1 MSYHVCEMFNS
12 LYSQL
17 PDDDNE
23 EKRQNGEKLLYESFC
38 PKIGE
43 TYQKC
48 SSEFEKISAGFVY
61 LLGQLFGNV
70 NSEGEHEDQKDH
82 YVYYGFL
89 WISYKLQQ
97 SNRKSSKPI
106 GLYDFFNN
114 HVVNGDW
121 YEVVEEH
128 VQPKISLLNNNIN
141 IDLMSDIYYI
151 LKEMCKKFSNKNDN
165 FDYLEDFMNYYDSV
179 KRCGENILKKKS
191 NDGDTDNIDEIYSDL
206 YDMLKNV
213 YNDYRKYYYEKNPQ
227 DNAPP
232 ELPKIEEIKKNF
244 TPDLGASDLQ
254 DSTEGSPEPQDGDGN
269 SEQQQ
274 SSSEPTPLETQPL
287 ETPPSEAPPSEAPPT
302 EPAPSEPE
310 STGPE
315 SPEPES
321 PEPEPPGPE
330 PPGPEPPGPEPHQEP
345 KDEPQEEPQETSQ
358 NDSLAEQESIK
369 KFINSMRLIAHYFR
383 PDFPYMYNTLTEFGN
398 DVYKNVLNGLKGSYS
413 MFMNFVN
420 NVKDSIDQLD
430 NEKDTPQPGD
440 NGPKL
445 EDLPSPPSPE
455 QPPKIENS
463 DPQDQKDGDKK
474 EQSGDEQNVDNNQ
487 EKGTEDS
494 PPSQEQSIDFT
505 NTEYVQGTNPYISGI
520 NRNEIISKS
529 VFSVIVIATPII
541 LAIMYKYLYYGR
553 RKKPKRK
560 KNMKKVINSIG
571 GKRSVKIIINPSTQK
586 KQTKKSKNS
595 VRGEKMSSLNMYELM
610 KADPLPFI
618 NLFFLMIFFVY
629 KRTRDSIEL

>member
-23 EKRQNGEKLLYESFC
+23 EKRANGEKLLYETYC
-38 PKIGE
+38 PKTE
-43 TYQKC
+43 ENYQKC
-48 SSEFEKISAGFVY
+48 NSEFEKISAGFVY

-114 HVVNGDW
+114 HVVKGDW

-232 ELPKIEEIKKNF
+232 ELPKIEEIKEHS
-244 TPDLGASDLQ
+244 TPDLGTSDSQ
-254 DSTEGSPEPQDGDGN
+254 DRVDGSLESQDGDGN

-274 SSSEPTPLETQPL
+274 SSSSEPTPL
-287 ETPPSEAPPSEAPPT
+287 ETPPSEPESPGPT
-302 EPAPSEPE
+302 PSEPE

-315 SPEPES
+315 SPE
-321 PEPEPPGPE
+321 
-330 PPGPEPPGPEPHQEP
+330 PEPPGPEPHQEP

-358 NDSLAEQESIK
+358 KDSLVEQESIK

-383 PDFPYMYNTLTEFGN
+383 PDFPYMYTTLTEFGN

-430 NEKDTPQPGD
+430 NEKDTPQLGD

-445 EDLPSPPSPE
+445 EDPGGNPSPSDGPSEDLPPPPSPE
-455 QPPKIENS
+455 QPPKIEHS
-463 DPQDQKDGDKK
+463 DPQDQTDGDKK
-474 EQSGDEQNVDNNQ
+474 EQSGDEQNVDSNQ

-520 NRNEIISKS
+520 SRNEIISKS

-553 RKKPKRK
+553 GKKPKRK
-560 KNMKKVINSIG
+560 KGMKKVINSIG

-586 KQTKKSKNS
+586 KLTKKSKNS

-610 KADPLPFI
+610 KADPVPFI
-618 NLFFLMIFFVY
+618 NLFFLTIFFVY

>member
-17 PDDDNE
+17 PDDGNE
-23 EKRQNGEKLLYESFC
+23 ENRANGGSLLYETYC
-38 PKIGE
+38 PKTE
-43 TYQKC
+43 ENYQKC
-48 SSEFEKISAGFVY
+48 NSEFEKINAGFVY
-61 LLGQLFGNV
+61 LVEQLFGNV
-70 NSEGEHEDQKDH
+70 NSDGEHEDQKDH

-97 SNRKSSKPI
+97 SNRKSSNPI
-106 GLYDFFNN
+106 GLYDFFNK
-114 HVVNGDW
+114 HIVKGDW
-121 YEVVEEH
+121 YEVVEEY
-128 VQPKISLLNNNIN
+128 VQPKIYLLNNNVN

-151 LKEMCKKFSNKNDN
+151 LKSICNKFSNLSEN
-165 FDYLEDFMNYYDSV
+165 FDYLEDFRKYYESV
-179 KRCGENILKKKS
+179 KKCGENILKKKS
-191 NDGDTDNIDEIYSDL
+191 NDGDTDNVDQIYVDL

-213 YNDYRKYYYEKNPQ
+213 YNEYRNYYYEKNPQ
-227 DNAPP
+227 NDVPP
-232 ELPKIEEIKKNF
+232 ELPNIEEIKEHS
-244 TPDLGASDLQ
+244 TPDLGTSDSQ

-269 SEQQQ
+269 NEQQPQHQSLPELQQQ
-274 SSSEPTPLETQPL
+274 SPS
-287 ETPPSEAPPSEAPPT
+287 ETPPSETPPSEPAPP
-302 EPAPSEPE
+302 EPAP
-310 STGPE
+310 
-315 SPEPES
+315 PEPES
-321 PEPEPPGPE
+321 PGPESPGPE
-330 PPGPEPPGPEPHQEP
+330 SPGPESPGP
-345 KDEPQEEPQETSQ
+345 EPQEEPQEEPQ
-358 NDSLAEQESIK
+358 KDSLEEQESIK

-413 MFMNFVN
+413 IFMNFVN

-430 NEKDTPQPGD
+430 NEKDTPQLGD

-445 EDLPSPPSPE
+445 EDPGGNPSPSDGPSEDLPPPPSPE
-455 QPPKIENS
+455 HPPKIEHS
-463 DPQDQKDGDKK
+463 DPQDQTDGDKK
-474 EQSGDEQNVDNNQ
+474 EQSGGEQNVDNNQ

-553 RKKPKRK
+553 GKKPKRK

>member
-23 EKRQNGEKLLYESFC
+23 EKRQNGGSLLYETYC
-38 PKIGE
+38 PKTE
-43 TYQKC
+43 ENYQKC
-48 SSEFEKISAGFVY
+48 NSEFEKISAGLVY
-61 LLGQLFGNV
+61 LLVQLFDNVESEDDHGN
-70 NSEGEHEDQKDH
+70 QKGQ
-82 YVYYGFL
+82 YVYYGLL
-89 WISYKLQQ
+89 WVSYKLQQ
-97 SNRKSSKPI
+97 LSNKQRDQSIS
-106 GLYDFFNN
+106 LYNFFNN
-114 HVVNGDW
+114 NIVNYQW
-121 YEVVEEH
+121 YEEIEEYFKH
-128 VQPKISLLNNNIN
+128 KMHLVSKDADIG
-141 IDLMSDIYYI
+141 LMSEIYYI
-151 LKEMCKKFSNKNDN
+151 LKEMCKIFSNNDSHLDP
-165 FDYLEDFMNYYDSV
+165 FEDFTKYYDSV
-179 KRCGENILKKKS
+179 KKCGENILKKKS
-191 NDGDTDNIDEIYSDL
+191 NDPDTDNIDEIYSDL

-227 DNAPP
+227 DNVPP
-232 ELPKIEEIKKNF
+232 ELPKIEEIKKDF

-269 SEQQQ
+269 SEQQPQHQ
-274 SSSEPTPLETQPL
+274 SLPELQQQSPS
-287 ETPPSEAPPSEAPPT
+287 ETPPSEAPAT
-302 EPAPSEPE
+302 EPTPSEPE

-315 SPEPES
+315 SPE
-321 PEPEPPGPE
+321 
-330 PPGPEPPGPEPHQEP
+330 PEPHQEP

-358 NDSLAEQESIK
+358 KDSLVEQESIK

-413 MFMNFVN
+413 IFMNFVN

-455 QPPKIENS
+455 QPPKIEHS
-463 DPQDQKDGDKK
+463 DPQDQTDGDKK
-474 EQSGDEQNVDNNQ
+474 EQSGDEQNVDSNQ

-520 NRNEIISKS
+520 SRNEIISKS

-553 RKKPKRK
+553 GKKPKRK
-560 KNMKKVINSIG
+560 KGMKKVINSIG

-586 KQTKKSKNS
+586 KLTKKSKNS

-610 KADPLPFI
+610 KADPIPFI